1 MRQFSIKIFTIINYI
16 IFFVT
21 LIHSHDM
28 LGNWGKQRKYLV
40 EVFLAVNDAKKIY
53 TETFS
58 FYNYS

>member
-1 MRQFSIKIFTIINYI
+1 
-16 IFFVT
+16 
-21 LIHSHDM
+21 M

-58 FYNYS
+58 FYNDS